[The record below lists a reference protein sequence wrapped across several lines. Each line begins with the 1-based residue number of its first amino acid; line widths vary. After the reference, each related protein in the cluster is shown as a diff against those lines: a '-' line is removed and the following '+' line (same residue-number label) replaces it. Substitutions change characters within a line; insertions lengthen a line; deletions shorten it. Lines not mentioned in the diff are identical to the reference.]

1 MNCTSHTALAPA
13 ETRCFFAKGSVFFL
27 HSPPLLNPLPYSPAP
42 VPGALFPGI
51 VKPSPLA
58 AWLFL
63 SAPES
68 SRK

>member
-1 MNCTSHTALAPA
+1 MP
-13 ETRCFFAKGSVFFL
+13 FAKAGIFFL
-27 HSPPLLNPLPYSPAP
+27 HSLSSLPKPFPHSPAP
-42 VPGALFPGI
+42 VQGAQFPGI

-63 SAPES
+63 SAPEN